1 MLQIL
6 FHVPLTAWLVPPDG
20 VPIHGFG
27 VMLFLCFV
35 VTAMVWG
42 PGRAARVGLSR
53 DRLLDLAIVLFV
65 SGIAGARVVYM
76 IQYSEQFPKDWPGR
90 VWAFFQIWN
99 GGIVVYGAL
108 FGGLIGYLLFYHY
121 VLRRNRVSGWRLAD
135 AVAPLIA
142 LGLAVG
148 RLGCYL
154 NGCCWGQPVAPEV
167 QPVPLSA
174 ALGEFPLIP
183 AHCRDQVCGPV
194 PEDAGRPEIYGL
206 QTSTG
211 FMTSRPG
218 TRFDPRTVV
227 AGVEPGSAAQR
238 AGLKPGDRIVGLDG
252 GPNAIFVDLQGPPD
266 AVRSLAEKLAPAG
279 VDSATDKFTR
289 LRFDSPEA
297 AMLAAEQARAAGT
310 RVALADEFIE
320 RLREPARGRGEL
332 RLTVDRA
339 GERIPLTFTPR
350 TVPLFPTQLYETVS
364 MGLLVLVLVTFQP
377 LRRRDGE
384 VIVVLMLGYAMHRFL
399 NEALRIEPTYQMGL
413 TLSQWI
419 SLLLIVSAF
428 GLELYLR
435 LAQPK
440 LPGGVVPLGYEA
452 RPAGHDQKP
461 LAETAAYTPNRS

>member
-6 FHVPLTAWLVPPDG
+6 FHVPFTAGLVPPDG
-20 VPIHGFG
+20 VPIYGFG

-42 PGRAARVGLSR
+42 PGRAAKIGLPR
-53 DRLLDLAIVLFV
+53 DRLQDLAIILFV
-65 SGIAGARVVYM
+65 TGIAGARVVYM

-90 VWAFFQIWN
+90 IGAFFQIWN

-108 FGGLIGYLLFYHY
+108 FGGLIGYLLFYY
-121 VLRRNRVSGWRLAD
+121 SVLRRYHVSGWRMAD

-194 PEDAGRPEIYGL
+194 PENAGRPEIYGL

-211 FMTSRPG
+211 FTTARAD
-218 TRFDPRTVV
+218 TRTDPRTVV
-227 AGVEPGSAAQR
+227 AGVEPGSAAEHAR
-238 AGLKPGDRIVGLDG
+238 LKPGDRIVGLG
-252 GPNAIFVDLQGPPD
+252 GEPNAILVDLQGPPE
-266 AVRSLAEKLAPAG
+266 AVKTLAEKLAPG
-279 VDSATDKFTR
+279 GENTPSDKFTR
-289 LRFDSPEA
+289 LRFDTPEEA
-297 AMLAAEQARAAGT
+297 THAAEQARAAGT
-310 RVALADEFIE
+310 RVVLSDEFTQ

-332 RLTVDRA
+332 SLTVDRA
-339 GERIPLTFTPR
+339 GERVPLTFTPR
-350 TVPLFPTQLYETVS
+350 TVPLFPTQLYETLS

-384 VIVVLMLGYAMHRFL
+384 VIVLLMLGYAMHRFL
-399 NEALRIEPTYQMGL
+399 NEALRIEPTYQKGL

-419 SLLLIVSAF
+419 SLLLIVAAF

-435 LAQPK
+435 LVQPK
-440 LPGGVVPLGYEA
+440 LPNGLVPLGYGA
-452 RPAGHDQKP
+452 TPV
-461 LAETAAYTPNRS
+461 AEKKSPTTTVAPTRT